1 MNVDGNLEA
10 GVDEIRS
17 APRRAT
23 PAANRNRTHDFFRN
37 TFYLSKYFEH
47 VLMQQG
53 RVQACANSSV
63 STIPVAQFP
72 AQTGWVAALT
82 LDSSTERFRRRA
94 ASIHAVNPRKP
105 PAQIFK

>member
-1 MNVDGNLEA
+1 MED
-10 GVDEIRS
+10 
-17 APRRAT
+17 RRWRHLT
-23 PAANRNRTHDFFRN
+23 PAAPPSASRLPPFSRN
-37 TFYLSKYFEH
+37 TFDLSKYFEH

-53 RVQACANSSV
+53 RVQAGANSSV

-72 AQTGWVAALT
+72 AQTGWVATLT
-82 LDSSTERFRRRA
+82 LDCSTERFRRRA